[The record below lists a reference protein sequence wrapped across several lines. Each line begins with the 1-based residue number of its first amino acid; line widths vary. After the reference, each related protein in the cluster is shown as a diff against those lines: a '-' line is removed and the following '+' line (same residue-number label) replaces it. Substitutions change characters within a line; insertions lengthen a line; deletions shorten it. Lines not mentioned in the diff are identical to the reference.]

1 MITPGFLACGTR
13 QRFRRSQPWTTTSFR
28 TRTGTVHISDPT
40 SVELIGVIGGSV
52 LLIFAILQFVQAS
65 HKVDMDLKQLPD
77 IWQERPGII
86 LGVIFTAFNPFFIV

>member
-1 MITPGFLACGTR
+1 
-13 QRFRRSQPWTTTSFR
+13 
-28 TRTGTVHISDPT
+28 
-40 SVELIGVIGGSV
+40 VELIGVIGGSV

-65 HKVDMDLKQLPD
+65 HKVDIDLKQLPD